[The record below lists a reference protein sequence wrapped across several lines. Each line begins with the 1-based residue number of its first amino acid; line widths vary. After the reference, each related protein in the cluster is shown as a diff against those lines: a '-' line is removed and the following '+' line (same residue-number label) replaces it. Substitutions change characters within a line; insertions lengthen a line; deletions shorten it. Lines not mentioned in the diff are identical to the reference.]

1 MQRLLLRNRLVITN
15 KNFQKMKAKTFY
27 ASKKEN
33 EEMKKSK
40 TKNIHADVFAA
51 RDHLDVKI
59 A

>member
-1 MQRLLLRNRLVITN
+1 MQRLLLRNRLVITD
-15 KNFQKMKAKTFY
+15 KNLKKMKTKTFY
-27 ASKKEN
+27 AIKKEN

-51 RDHLDVKI
+51 RGHLDVKI